1 MNMFLDPVLGIII
14 SVSAILFIALLFFL
28 TRYRRCPSDKI
39 LVIYGQ
45 GVGKTGESA
54 KCIHGGGALVWPV
67 IQSFGYLNLTPI
79 SIEVDLKKALSKQ
92 NIRVDVPSSFTVA
105 ISTEPEVMRN
115 AAERLFGLKKE
126 NIESLAKEII
136 LGQLRL
142 VVATMNIEELN
153 ADRDKFLLAIAQ
165 NVETELKKIG
175 LRLINVN
182 VTDIKDESGYIEAL
196 GQEAAAHAINEAK
209 KLVAEKERDGEI
221 GKAEAEREKRI
232 KISQANAA
240 AIHGENEA
248 KISVAESDAI
258 RREREAEAVKR
269 ATSAEKVQAAKALEE
284 AYRAEQIT
292 EMVRAEKVKAEQTAD
307 IVIPAEIN
315 KQKVEIDA
323 EAEAERIRRR
333 AKGEADG
340 IYYKMDAEARGI
352 GDYIKNQADGFA
364 RLITASENDAQKA
377 ALLLIADK
385 LPELVKYQSE
395 AIKNI
400 KLDKVIVWDN
410 GGSDGDNK
418 TSTAN
423 FISGMYQSVP
433 PLNEMFNMAGLQL
446 PSFLGKKLDEMEEKE
461 KINVGVREETII
473 DANTSSN
480 DEK

>member
-1 MNMFLDPVLGIII
+1 MFLDPVLGIII

-248 KISVAESDAI
+248 KISVAESDAV

-323 EAEAERIRRR
+323 EAEAERIRRK

-461 KINVGVREETII
+461 KRNVGVQENNINDAGII
-473 DANTSSN
+473 DENK
-480 DEK
+480 E

>member
-1 MNMFLDPVLGIII
+1 MFLDPVLGIII

-92 NIRVDVPSSFTVA
+92 NIRVDVPSSFTIA

-248 KISVAESDAI
+248 KISVAESDAV

-461 KINVGVREETII
+461 KRNVGVQENNINDTDII
-473 DANTSSN
+473 DENK
-480 DEK
+480 E

>member
-1 MNMFLDPVLGIII
+1 MITENCRIFPKGYVKVLWW
-14 SVSAILFIALLFFL
+14 ILQIGGLL
-28 TRYRRCPSDKI
+28 S
-39 LVIYGQ
+39 
-45 GVGKTGESA
+45 
-54 KCIHGGGALVWPV
+54 GGAENV
-67 IQSFGYLNLTPI
+67 GG
-79 SIEVDLKKALSKQ
+79 
-92 NIRVDVPSSFTVA
+92 
-105 ISTEPEVMRN
+105 
-115 AAERLFGLKKE
+115 AA
-126 NIESLAKEII
+126 
-136 LGQLRL
+136 
-142 VVATMNIEELN
+142 
-153 ADRDKFLLAIAQ
+153 
-165 NVETELKKIG
+165 
-175 LRLINVN
+175 
-182 VTDIKDESGYIEAL
+182 
-196 GQEAAAHAINEAK
+196 
-209 KLVAEKERDGEI
+209 
-221 GKAEAEREKRI
+221 
-232 KISQANAA
+232 
-240 AIHGENEA
+240 
-248 KISVAESDAI
+248 
-258 RREREAEAVKR
+258 
-269 ATSAEKVQAAKALEE
+269 
-284 AYRAEQIT
+284 

-323 EAEAERIRRR
+323 EAEAERIRRK

-461 KINVGVREETII
+461 KRNVGVQENNINDAGII
-473 DANTSSN
+473 DENK
-480 DEK
+480 E

>member
-1 MNMFLDPVLGIII
+1 MFLDPVLGIII

-92 NIRVDVPSSFTVA
+92 NIRVDVPSSLTVA

-248 KISVAESDAI
+248 KISVAESDAV

-461 KINVGVREETII
+461 KRNVGVQENNINDAGII
-473 DANTSSN
+473 DENK
-480 DEK
+480 E

>member
-1 MNMFLDPVLGIII
+1 MFLDPVLGIII

-248 KISVAESDAI
+248 KISVAESDAV

-461 KINVGVREETII
+461 KRNVGVQENNINDASII
-473 DANTSSN
+473 DENK
-480 DEK
+480 E

>member
-1 MNMFLDPVLGIII
+1 MFLDPVLGIII

-248 KISVAESDAI
+248 KISVAESDAV

-461 KINVGVREETII
+461 KRNVGVQENNIDDASII
-473 DANTSSN
+473 DENK
-480 DEK
+480 E

>member
-1 MNMFLDPVLGIII
+1 MFLDPVLGIII

-248 KISVAESDAI
+248 KISVAESDAV

-269 ATSAEKVQAAKALEE
+269 ATSAEKVQSAKALEE

-461 KINVGVREETII
+461 KRNVGVQENNIDDASII
-473 DANTSSN
+473 DENK
-480 DEK
+480 E

>member
-1 MNMFLDPVLGIII
+1 MFLDPVLGIII

-45 GVGKTGESA
+45 GVGRTGESA

-105 ISTEPEVMRN
+105 ISTEPEIMRN

-153 ADRDKFLLAIAQ
+153 ADRDKFLVAIAQ

-175 LRLINVN
+175 LRLIN

-221 GKAEAEREKRI
+221 GKAEAEKEKRI

-240 AIHGENEA
+240 AIQGENEA

-258 RREREAEAVKR
+258 RREKEAEAIKR
-269 ATSAEKVQAAKALEE
+269 AISAEKVQAAKALEE

-292 EMVRAEKVKAEQTAD
+292 EVVRAEKVKAEQTAD

-323 EAEAERIRRR
+323 EADAERIRRK

-352 GDYIKNQADGFA
+352 GDYIKNQAEGFA
-364 RLITASENDAQKA
+364 KLITASENDAQKA

-461 KINVGVREETII
+461 KRNVVVQESNTGINDDI
-473 DANTSSN
+473 DE
-480 DEK
+480 DKE

>member
-1 MNMFLDPVLGIII
+1 MFLDPVLGIII

-153 ADRDKFLLAIAQ
+153 ADRDKFLLSIAQ

>member
-1 MNMFLDPVLGIII
+1 MFLDPVLGIVI

-45 GVGKTGESA
+45 GVGRTGESA

-105 ISTEPEVMRN
+105 ISTEPEIMRN

-153 ADRDKFLLAIAQ
+153 ADRDKFLVAIAQ

-221 GKAEAEREKRI
+221 GKAEAEKEKRI

-240 AIHGENEA
+240 AIQGENEA

-258 RREREAEAVKR
+258 RREKEAEAVKR
-269 ATSAEKVQAAKALEE
+269 AISAEKVQAAKALEE

-292 EMVRAEKVKAEQTAD
+292 EVVRAEKVKAEQTAD

-323 EAEAERIRRR
+323 EAEAERIRRK

-352 GDYIKNQADGFA
+352 GDYIKNQAEGFA
-364 RLITASENDAQKA
+364 KLITASENDAQKA

-461 KINVGVREETII
+461 KRNVVLQENNTNI
-473 DANTSSN
+473 DDIT
-480 DEK
+480 DEDKE

>member
-1 MNMFLDPVLGIII
+1 MFLDPVLGIII

-248 KISVAESDAI
+248 KISVAESDAV

-461 KINVGVREETII
+461 KRNVGVQENNINDADII
-473 DANTSSN
+473 DENK
-480 DEK
+480 E

>member
-1 MNMFLDPVLGIII
+1 MFLDPVLGIII

-248 KISVAESDAI
+248 KISVAESDAV

-461 KINVGVREETII
+461 KRNVGVQENNINDTDII
-473 DANTSSN
+473 DENK
-480 DEK
+480 E

>member
-1 MNMFLDPVLGIII
+1 MFLDPVLGIII

-92 NIRVDVPSSFTVA
+92 NIRVDVPSSFTIA

-248 KISVAESDAI
+248 KISVAESDAV

-461 KINVGVREETII
+461 KRNVGVQENNINDAGII
-473 DANTSSN
+473 DENK
-480 DEK
+480 E

>member
-1 MNMFLDPVLGIII
+1 MFLDPVLGIII

-92 NIRVDVPSSFTVA
+92 NIRVDVPSSFTIA

-248 KISVAESDAI
+248 KISVAESDAV

-461 KINVGVREETII
+461 KRNVGVQENNIDDASII
-473 DANTSSN
+473 DENK
-480 DEK
+480 E

>member
-1 MNMFLDPVLGIII
+1 MFLDPVLGIII

-153 ADRDKFLLAIAQ
+153 ADRDKFLLSIAQ

-248 KISVAESDAI
+248 KISVAESDAV

>member
-1 MNMFLDPVLGIII
+1 MFLDPVLGIVI

-45 GVGKTGESA
+45 GVGRTGESA

-105 ISTEPEVMRN
+105 ISTEPEIMRN

-153 ADRDKFLLAIAQ
+153 ADRDKFLVAIAQ

-221 GKAEAEREKRI
+221 GKAEAEKEKRI

-240 AIHGENEA
+240 AIQGENEA

-258 RREREAEAVKR
+258 RREKEAEAVKR
-269 ATSAEKVQAAKALEE
+269 AISAEKVQAAKALEE

-292 EMVRAEKVKAEQTAD
+292 EVVRAEKVKAEQTAD

-323 EAEAERIRRR
+323 EADAERIRRK

-352 GDYIKNQADGFA
+352 GDYIKNQAEGFA
-364 RLITASENDAQKA
+364 KLITASENDAQKA

-461 KINVGVREETII
+461 KRNVVLQENNTNI
-473 DANTSSN
+473 DDIT
-480 DEK
+480 DEDKE

>member
-1 MNMFLDPVLGIII
+1 MFLDPVLGIII

-92 NIRVDVPSSFTVA
+92 NIRVDVPSSFTIA

-248 KISVAESDAI
+248 KISVAESDAV

-269 ATSAEKVQAAKALEE
+269 ATSAEKVQSAKALEE

-461 KINVGVREETII
+461 KRNVGVQENNINDAGII
-473 DANTSSN
+473 DENK
-480 DEK
+480 E

>member
-1 MNMFLDPVLGIII
+1 MFLDPVLGIII

-248 KISVAESDAI
+248 KISVAESDAV

-461 KINVGVREETII
+461 KRNVGVQENNINDANII
-473 DANTSSN
+473 DENK
-480 DEK
+480 E

>member
-1 MNMFLDPVLGIII
+1 MFLDPVLGIII

-92 NIRVDVPSSFTVA
+92 NIRVDVPSSFTIA

-248 KISVAESDAI
+248 KISVAESDAV

-461 KINVGVREETII
+461 KRNVGVQENNINDASII
-473 DANTSSN
+473 DE
-480 DEK
+480 DKE

>member
-1 MNMFLDPVLGIII
+1 MFLDPVLGIII

-248 KISVAESDAI
+248 KISVAESDAV

-323 EAEAERIRRR
+323 EAEGERIRRR

>member
-1 MNMFLDPVLGIII
+1 MFLDPVLGIII

-54 KCIHGGGALVWPV
+54 KCIHGGGVLVWPV

-92 NIRVDVPSSFTVA
+92 NIRVDVPSSFTIA

-248 KISVAESDAI
+248 KISVAESDAV

-269 ATSAEKVQAAKALEE
+269 ATSAEKVQSAKALEE

-292 EMVRAEKVKAEQTAD
+292 EIVRAEKVKAEQIAD

-461 KINVGVREETII
+461 KRNVGVQENNIDDASII
-473 DANTSSN
+473 DENK
-480 DEK
+480 E

>member
-1 MNMFLDPVLGIII
+1 MFLDPVLGIII

-45 GVGKTGESA
+45 GVGKTGESV

-92 NIRVDVPSSFTVA
+92 NIRVDVPSSFTIA

-165 NVETELKKIG
+165 NVETDLKKIG

-248 KISVAESDAI
+248 KISVAESDAV

-461 KINVGVREETII
+461 KRNVGVQENNINDAGII
-473 DANTSSN
+473 DENK
-480 DEK
+480 E

>member
-1 MNMFLDPVLGIII
+1 MFLDPVLGIII

-92 NIRVDVPSSFTVA
+92 NIRVDVPSSFTIA

-248 KISVAESDAI
+248 KISVAESDAV

-292 EMVRAEKVKAEQTAD
+292 EIVRAEKVKAEQIAD

-461 KINVGVREETII
+461 KRNVGVQENNINDASII
-473 DANTSSN
+473 DENK
-480 DEK
+480 E

>member
-1 MNMFLDPVLGIII
+1 MFLNPILGIIV
-14 SVSAILFIALLFFL
+14 SVSAILLIALLFFL
-28 TRYRRCPSDKI
+28 NRYRRCPSDKI

-45 GVGKTGESA
+45 GVGKSGESA

-92 NIRVDVPSSFTVA
+92 NIRVDVPSSFTIA
-105 ISTEPEVMRN
+105 ISTEPEIMRN
-115 AAERLFGLKKE
+115 AAERLFGLSKE

-153 ADRDKFLLAIAQ
+153 ADRDKFLIAIAQ

-248 KISVAESDAI
+248 KISVAESDAV

-269 ATSAEKVQAAKALEE
+269 AISAEKVQAAKALEE

-292 EMVRAEKVKAEQTAD
+292 EVVRAEKVKAEQTAD

-315 KQKVEIDA
+315 KQKVEIEA
-323 EAEAERIRRR
+323 EAEAERIRRKAR
-333 AKGEADG
+333 GEADG

-352 GDYIKNQADGFA
+352 GDYIKNQAEGFA
-364 RLITASENDAQKA
+364 KLITASENDAQKA

-385 LPELVKYQSE
+385 LPELVKYQAE

-410 GGSDGDNK
+410 GGSEGDNK

-461 KINVGVREETII
+461 TKNIVVNKNNVHSEDIAE
-473 DANTSSN
+473 DK
-480 DEK
+480 E

>member
-1 MNMFLDPVLGIII
+1 MFLDPVLGIII

-54 KCIHGGGALVWPV
+54 KCIHGGGVLVWPV

-248 KISVAESDAI
+248 KISVAESDAV
-258 RREREAEAVKR
+258 RRERAAEAVKR

-461 KINVGVREETII
+461 KRNVGVQENNINDAGII
-473 DANTSSN
+473 DENK
-480 DEK
+480 E

>member
-1 MNMFLDPVLGIII
+1 MFLDPVLGIII

-248 KISVAESDAI
+248 KISVAESDAV

-323 EAEAERIRRR
+323 EAEAERIRRK

-461 KINVGVREETII
+461 KRNVGVQENNINDASII
-473 DANTSSN
+473 DENK
-480 DEK
+480 E

>member
-1 MNMFLDPVLGIII
+1 MFLDPVLGIII

-248 KISVAESDAI
+248 KISVAESDAV

-423 FISGMYQSVP
+423 FISGMYQSVS

-461 KINVGVREETII
+461 KRNVGVQENNINDAGII
-473 DANTSSN
+473 DENK
-480 DEK
+480 E

>member
-1 MNMFLDPVLGIII
+1 MFLDPVLGIII

-248 KISVAESDAI
+248 KISVAESDAV

-269 ATSAEKVQAAKALEE
+269 ATSAEKVQSAKALEE

-292 EMVRAEKVKAEQTAD
+292 EIVRAEKVKAEQIAD

-461 KINVGVREETII
+461 KRNVGVQENNINDAGII
-473 DANTSSN
+473 DENK
-480 DEK
+480 E

>member
-1 MNMFLDPVLGIII
+1 MFLDPVLGIVI

-45 GVGKTGESA
+45 GVGRTGESA

-105 ISTEPEVMRN
+105 ISTEPEIMRN

-153 ADRDKFLLAIAQ
+153 ADRDKFLVAIAQ

-221 GKAEAEREKRI
+221 GKAEAEKEKRI

-240 AIHGENEA
+240 AIQGENEA

-258 RREREAEAVKR
+258 RREKEAEAVKR
-269 ATSAEKVQAAKALEE
+269 AISAEKVQAAKALEE

-292 EMVRAEKVKAEQTAD
+292 EVVRAEKVKAEQTAD

-323 EAEAERIRRR
+323 EADAERIRRK

-352 GDYIKNQADGFA
+352 GDYIKNQAEGFA
-364 RLITASENDAQKA
+364 KLITASENDAQKA

-461 KINVGVREETII
+461 KRNVVVQENNINI
-473 DANTSSN
+473 DDIT
-480 DEK
+480 DEDKE

>member
-1 MNMFLDPVLGIII
+1 MFLDPVLGIII

-461 KINVGVREETII
+461 KRNVGVQENNINDAGII
-473 DANTSSN
+473 DENK
-480 DEK
+480 E

>member
-1 MNMFLDPVLGIII
+1 MFLDPVLGIII

-248 KISVAESDAI
+248 KISVAESDAV

-461 KINVGVREETII
+461 KRNVGVQENNINDASII
-473 DANTSSN
+473 DE
-480 DEK
+480 DKE

>member
-1 MNMFLDPVLGIII
+1 MFLDPVLGIII

>member
-248 KISVAESDAI
+248 KISVAESDAV

-461 KINVGVREETII
+461 KRNVGVQENNINDAGII
-473 DANTSSN
+473 DENK
-480 DEK
+480 E

>member
-1 MNMFLDPVLGIII
+1 MFLDPVLGIII

-45 GVGKTGESA
+45 GVGRTGESA

-105 ISTEPEVMRN
+105 ISTEPDIMRN

-153 ADRDKFLLAIAQ
+153 ADRDKFLVAIAQ

-221 GKAEAEREKRI
+221 GKAEAEKEKRI

-240 AIHGENEA
+240 AIQGENEA

-258 RREREAEAVKR
+258 RREKEAEAVKR
-269 ATSAEKVQAAKALEE
+269 AISAEKVQAAKALEE

-292 EMVRAEKVKAEQTAD
+292 EVVRAEKVKAEQTAD

-323 EAEAERIRRR
+323 EADAERIRRK

-352 GDYIKNQADGFA
+352 GDYIKNQAEGFA
-364 RLITASENDAQKA
+364 KLITASENDAQKA

-461 KINVGVREETII
+461 KRNVVLQENTTNINDDIT
-473 DANTSSN
+473 
-480 DEK
+480 DEDKE

>member
-92 NIRVDVPSSFTVA
+92 NIRVDVPSSFTIA

-153 ADRDKFLLAIAQ
+153 ADRDKFLLALAQ

-248 KISVAESDAI
+248 KISVAESDAV

-461 KINVGVREETII
+461 KRNVGVQENNINDTDII
-473 DANTSSN
+473 DENK
-480 DEK
+480 E

>member
-1 MNMFLDPVLGIII
+1 MFLDPVLGIVI

-45 GVGKTGESA
+45 GVGRTGESA

-105 ISTEPEVMRN
+105 ISTEPEIMRN

-153 ADRDKFLLAIAQ
+153 ADRDKFLVAIAQ

-221 GKAEAEREKRI
+221 GKAEAEKEKRI

-240 AIHGENEA
+240 AIQGENEA

-258 RREREAEAVKR
+258 RREKEAEAVKR
-269 ATSAEKVQAAKALEE
+269 AISAEKVQAAKALEE

-292 EMVRAEKVKAEQTAD
+292 EVVRAEKVKAEQTAD

-323 EAEAERIRRR
+323 EAEAERIRRK

-352 GDYIKNQADGFA
+352 GDYIKNQAEGFA
-364 RLITASENDAQKA
+364 KLITASENDAQKA

-461 KINVGVREETII
+461 KRNVVVQENNINI
-473 DANTSSN
+473 DDIT
-480 DEK
+480 DEDKE

>member
-1 MNMFLDPVLGIII
+1 MFLDPVLGIII

-92 NIRVDVPSSFTVA
+92 NIRVDVPSSFTIA

-248 KISVAESDAI
+248 KISVAESDAV

-461 KINVGVREETII
+461 KRNVGVQENNINDASII
-473 DANTSSN
+473 DENK
-480 DEK
+480 E

>member
-1 MNMFLDPVLGIII
+1 M
-14 SVSAILFIALLFFL
+14 LFFL

-45 GVGKTGESA
+45 GVGKSGESA

-105 ISTEPEVMRN
+105 ISTEPEIMRN

-153 ADRDKFLLAIAQ
+153 ADRDKFLVAIAQ

-221 GKAEAEREKRI
+221 GKAEAEKEKRI

-240 AIHGENEA
+240 AIQGENEA
-248 KISVAESDAI
+248 KISVAESDAT
-258 RREREAEAVKR
+258 RREKEAEAVKR

-292 EMVRAEKVKAEQTAD
+292 EVVRAEKVKAEQTAD
-307 IVIPAEIN
+307 IVVPAEIN

-323 EAEAERIRRR
+323 EAEAERIRRK

-340 IYYKMDAEARGI
+340 IYYKMDAEARGV
-352 GDYIKNQADGFA
+352 GDYIKNQAEGFA
-364 RLITASENDAQKA
+364 RLIMASENDAQKA

-461 KINVGVREETII
+461 KRHVVVQESNTGVN
-473 DANTSSN
+473 A
-480 DEK
+480 DEIVDDVDS

>member
-1 MNMFLDPVLGIII
+1 MFLDPVLGIII

-248 KISVAESDAI
+248 KISVAESDAV

>member
-1 MNMFLDPVLGIII
+1 MFLDPVLGIII

-92 NIRVDVPSSFTVA
+92 NIRVDVPSSFTIA

-115 AAERLFGLKKE
+115 AAERLFRLKKE

-248 KISVAESDAI
+248 KISVAESDAV

-461 KINVGVREETII
+461 KRNVGVQENNINDAGII
-473 DANTSSN
+473 DENK
-480 DEK
+480 E